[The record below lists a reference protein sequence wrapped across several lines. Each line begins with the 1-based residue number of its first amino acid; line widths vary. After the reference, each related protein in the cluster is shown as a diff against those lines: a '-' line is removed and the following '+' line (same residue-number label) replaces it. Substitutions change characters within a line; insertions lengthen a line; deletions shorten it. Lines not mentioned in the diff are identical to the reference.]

1 METLITKLIFHN
13 WQRKIVALITA
24 LIIWLFVNNSII
36 ETKTISN
43 IPIHVM
49 NLPPDKTILGLLP
62 NGFLSK
68 RITLTLSGTKD
79 VIEDLEPGDLEVLL
93 DASTANQDNWII
105 QISKKN
111 LVSLNPSIDLSD
123 HITQVYHPEFV
134 IKLSQLIT
142 AKVPINILPPKGEP
156 PQGYEYLDIW
166 PQKLVQTL
174 SGPEEEIKL
183 LKAQGLDIEFDLSEI
198 TKADLDNLRNLRSN
212 IHNDEVSF
220 DVPSKWKQ
228 VAIPFHNFA
237 REEINDPDAH
247 NLHIE
252 FLRKEFIPISRELPI
267 RVYYPMEYSETINP
281 GTYSLAIENKIQLK
295 NDVPILTV
303 PLYVRDVSQL
313 FLDIIRDN
321 MEIAIVAA
329 PPSER
334 EILQWSVDVIAPH
347 ELEDTYVAYL
357 VANSPTGKN
366 GQNILPKTEEAVLR
380 KRFREYIQ
388 RVMLFSSPEKKLK
401 IQSRLD
407 DKKVK
412 VTVY

>member
-43 IPIHVM
+43 IPIRVY

-93 DASTANQDNWII
+93 DASTATQENWIV

-123 HITQVYHPEFV
+123 HITQVSHPEFV
-134 IKLSQLIT
+134 VKLSNLIT

-156 PQGYEYLDIW
+156 PQGYEYLDFW
-166 PQKLVQTL
+166 PQKLVQNL

-198 TKADLDNLRNLRSN
+198 TKADLDVLRNQRSN
-212 IHNDEVSF
+212 IHNDEVSYN
-220 DVPSKWKQ
+220 VPNKWKQ
-228 VAIPFHNFA
+228 VSIPFHNFA
-237 REEINDPDAH
+237 REEINDPDAQ
-247 NLHIE
+247 NLHID
-252 FLRKEFIPISRELPI
+252 FLRKDFLSINRELPI
-267 RVYYPMEYSETINP
+267 RVYYPMEYSDTINP
-281 GTYSLAIENKIQLK
+281 GTYSLAVENKIQLK
-295 NDVPILTV
+295 NDIPILTV
-303 PLYVRDVSQL
+303 PLYVRTSASSSW
-313 FLDIIRDN
+313 ISS
-321 MEIAIVAA
+321 AITWKL
-329 PPSER
+329 PSSLPR
-334 EILQWSVDVIAPH
+334 HQK
-347 ELEDTYVAYL
+347 
-357 VANSPTGKN
+357 GKSFN
-366 GQNILPKTEEAVLR
+366 GRRCHCPAR
-380 KRFREYIQ
+380 A
-388 RVMLFSSPEKKLK
+388 
-401 IQSRLD
+401 
-407 DKKVK
+407 
-412 VTVY
+412 